1 MAETVDVEGPFTL
14 LLLLGLRT
22 QELFSY
28 AHDKVGAEE
37 ADVMPEPV
45 DDPLTTLM
53 LSLVGIA

>member
-1 MAETVDVEGPFTL
+1 MAETVDVEGPLT